1 MVVGKG
7 SVLVLVLVKGVCVC
21 FLLSFFEPLSR
32 KMWGSVGVSLVWWSW
47 RDGKV
52 CSWCELGLSWCGSS
66 SS

>member
-7 SVLVLVLVKGVCVC
+7 SVLVLVLVKGVSVC

-52 CSWCELGLSWCGSS
+52 CS
-66 SS
+66 